1 MAAEFEMPK
10 LGLTMEFGKILSWM
24 VEDGAPVTIGQPVLI
39 IETDKVETEVE
50 SSGAGILSHVGE
62 VGVTYDCG
70 SQIGWFLE
78 EGEEAPALAA
88 PAAAQA
94 GAAQVGAA
102 QAGAPAAVAAA
113 PVAASA
119 SVDAGGRI
127 IASPN
132 AKRVAALR
140 GVDLRTVS
148 GTGPGGRIT
157 SEDVEAAPAGGSVP
171 LAAGA
176 AALAVGGSAAAIAAG
191 RAPGGGFTGANVP
204 ATLAARN
211 LADLLGVDL
220 SQVVPASV
228 DPRITKEDVA
238 RHVRELLAAAA
249 GGGSAAVAA
258 VGAAFP
264 LLQTPSSIIPLSGM
278 RGTIAKRMHQSLGE
292 MAQLTLMMDVDMGAV
307 AADRTKRKEAGSA
320 PGFTDYVI
328 AAAAKALRDHP
339 FVNSQVTD
347 DGIALLPNVNVGMAV
362 AIDGGLVVPVVK
374 NTDQLELDALSTE
387 TTRLAEAAKAG
398 KLKLDEMEGGTFSV
412 TALGMFGVDGFTPV
426 INPPNTAI
434 LGVGRLRDD
443 VAWVDDGTP
452 VKATMLTLSLT
463 WDHRAFDGA
472 PAAEFAQSV
481 KAHLE
486 GM

>member
-1 MAAEFEMPK
+1 MATEFEMPK

-24 VEDGAPVTIGQPVLI
+24 VPDGTAVSEGQPIMI

-50 SSGAGILSHVGE
+50 SSGAGILKQHAVVGE
-62 VGVTYDCG
+62 TYDCG
-70 SQIGWFLE
+70 SHLGWFLE
-78 EGEEAPALAA
+78 EGEEAPA
-88 PAAAQA
+88 
-94 GAAQVGAA
+94 
-102 QAGAPAAVAAA
+102 VAAA
-113 PVAASA
+113 PVASAAPAAVPSAAPQVVAAAASS

-127 IASPN
+127 MASPN
-132 AKRVAALR
+132 AKRVAAKR
-140 GVDLRTVS
+140 GVDLRTVN

-157 SEDVEAAPAGGSVP
+157 SEDVEAAPVSGAAPVAAAAGV
-171 LAAGA
+171 AGA
-176 AALAVGGSAAAIAAG
+176 AVAAG
-191 RAPGGGFTGANVP
+191 RVAGANVP

-220 SQVVPASV
+220 SQVVPASP

-249 GGGSAAVAA
+249 SGGSAAAA
-258 VGAAFP
+258 ALAPVSAP
-264 LLQTPSSIIPLSGM
+264 LLQTPTSVTALSGM
-278 RGTIAKRMHQSLGE
+278 RGTIAKRMYSSLQG

-307 AADRTKRKEAGSA
+307 AADRTKRKEAGAA

-328 AAAAKALRDHP
+328 SAVAKALRDHP
-339 FVNSQVTD
+339 YVNSQVTD
-347 DGIALLPNVNVGMAV
+347 DGVALLPDVNVGMAV

-374 NTDQLELDALSTE
+374 HTDTLDLDALSTE
-387 TTRLAEAAKAG
+387 TSRLAEAARSG

-426 INPPNTAI
+426 INAPNTAI

-443 VAWVDDGTP
+443 VAWADDGTP

-472 PAAEFAQSV
+472 PAAEFAQSI

-486 GM
+486 AV